1 VTTIGKYIYVAN
13 SADMESQIE
22 QFIES
27 IFPSQKP
34 GQIKSHTGK
43 LMSPEEMAKQKKE
56 EKENVWDMVY
66 LALAVFATLA
76 LVSGLMVNCPLYDC
90 ISTA

>member
-1 VTTIGKYIYVAN
+1 
-13 SADMESQIE
+13 MESQIE

-43 LMSPEEMAKQKKE
+43 LMSPDEMAKQKQE
-56 EKENVWDMVY
+56 EKENMWDMVY
-66 LALAVFATLA
+66 LLLAVLATLA
-76 LVSGLMVNCPLYDC
+76 LVSGLMVNHHLLFLFLQYC
-90 ISTA
+90 ISIP